1 MARIIDLKNPTKDM
15 LKKLPPFAIVPADAQ
30 LKNTSNG
37 PLLMV
42 KLDPFAEVIMDKA
55 GRKEIERSMDSD
67 YVEDALERFR
77 HGEPLVELTKED
89 SKFRFSAGGLLQ
101 VLKFKDGRFAL
112 FLRRDEGAPSYPGH
126 IALCSGLSGPFEG
139 YDDPV
144 MAYKRAYTEIVDP
157 INVMLR
163 EGTEEVLI
171 RSGDQL
177 LMPTL
182 SDPVYYKD
190 AMSLL
195 KLEKITN
202 VASMILNVDQQ
213 WTLEVYLSRKLASM
227 SKAIINIDPN
237 AAAIDLLGLMEV
249 NLATYN
255 VKDVS
260 IYDGEII
267 GGKLLGREVYLVP
280 VEELTYLSEGKGVS
294 AFVCKEGDWDEKT
307 QLSLPMTPPTKE
319 VVDAVHDKL

>member
-1 MARIIDLKNPTKDM
+1 MARLIDLRNPTKEM
-15 LKKLPPFAIVPADAQ
+15 LEKLPPFAIAPADAQ
-30 LKNTSNG
+30 LKRADI
-37 PLLMV
+37 PLLKV
-42 KLDPFAEVIMDKA
+42 RLDPLSEVIMDKA

-67 YVEDALERFR
+67 YVRKALERFDQ
-77 HGEPLVELTKED
+77 GEPEVSLTND
-89 SKFRFSAGGLLQ
+89 NSKFRFSAGGLLQ
-101 VLKFKDGRFAL
+101 VLRFKDGKFAL

-126 IALCSGLSGPFEG
+126 IALCSGLSGPAEG

-144 MAYKRAYTEIVDP
+144 MAYRRAYNEIINP

-163 EGTEEVLI
+163 EGNEEVLVVA
-171 RSGDQL
+171 GDQL

-190 AMSLL
+190 AMGLL
-195 KLEKITN
+195 KLEKIAN
-202 VASMILNVDQQ
+202 VASMMLDVDQQ
-213 WTLEVYLSRKLASM
+213 WILEVYLSKQLTSRN
-227 SKAIINIDPN
+227 KAIVNIDPN

-249 NLATYN
+249 NLANYN

-267 GGKLLGREVYLVP
+267 GGRLLGREVYLVP

-294 AFVCKEGDWDEKT
+294 AYVCKEGDWEEKT
-307 QLSLPMTPPTKE
+307 QVSLPMTPPTKE